1 MANSDRN
8 PIPAPSCDIEVRI
21 YGDSGTLAA
30 RVFNPRSVLVRSP
43 FRQMTAKAWIELHR
57 EDLDVPLDFGRQIE
71 VFINRILVFRGQV
84 SHIRLDSVE
93 APLTI
98 LAKREPPRLFPHS
111 VTAVYENQSI
121 TDILIDILSRTPV
134 PHLGYSVETESP
146 RIIDRLGFV
155 NTGLF
160 DVISLLAILDHNALW
175 DISWDSVLRYR
186 SRTVAPNHR
195 VRFDPDLMTLNLW
208 RTDDDIKNAFVL
220 HGGVTPP
227 SGAEFRTTF
236 TSPDS
241 IRTFGLRTKHLYIR
255 AITSEADAE
264 LLKNAILPLVTQ
276 PATQRALDM
285 AGFFYARAGDAVRF
299 DHPPFPVVD
308 SLCRQV
314 VEMVEYDYRHGR
326 VITRLHFQAG
336 ARLPLFKQ
344 AAMQLAV
351 AEESTPPVGPFQ
363 LDRSGLDSAAPLD
376 TNL

>member
-1 MANSDRN
+1 MANSDRI
-8 PIPAPSCDIEVRI
+8 PIPAPSCEIEVRL
-21 YGDSGTLAA
+21 YGESGTLAA
-30 RVFNPRSVLVRSP
+30 RVSNPRSVLVRSP
-43 FRQMTAKAWIELHR
+43 FRQMTAKAWIELYH
-57 EDLDVPLDFGRQIE
+57 EDLDIPLDFGRKVE
-71 VFINRILVFRGQV
+71 VFLDRILVFRGQV

-111 VTAVYENQSI
+111 ITAVYENQSI
-121 TDILIDILSRTPV
+121 TDVLTDVLNRTPV
-134 PHLGYSVETESP
+134 PHLSYSVETESP
-146 RIIDRLGFV
+146 RNIERLGFV
-155 NTGLF
+155 NAGLF
-160 DVISLLAILDHNALW
+160 DVVSLLAILDQNALW

-186 SRTVAPNHR
+186 SSTVVPDHR
-195 VRFDPDLMTLNLW
+195 VRFDPDLMTLRLW

-220 HGGVTPP
+220 HGGAIPP

-236 TSPDS
+236 RCPDS
-241 IRTFGLRTKHLYIR
+241 IRLFGLRAKHLYVR

-264 LLKNAILPLVTQ
+264 LLENAILPLVTQ

-285 AGFFYARAGDAVRF
+285 AGFFFARAGDVVRF

-326 VITRLHFQAG
+326 VMTRLHFQAG
-336 ARLPLFKQ
+336 ARLALFKQ

-351 AEESTPPVGPFQ
+351 AEESIHPVGPFQ